1 MGWTSRRIDSTP
13 GSVRPV
19 ESDIELAERVARRA
33 GELLVQLRSDFGPV
47 DRSDRD
53 RIRQLRDAAD
63 RASHELIAAELA
75 GNRPADAVLSE
86 EGVDGTAR
94 DTADRVWIVDPLDG
108 TSEYGQGRTDF
119 AVHIALWQRDQPGEA
134 GGRLKL
140 GVVDLPAG
148 GLCWTS
154 AGPAAEPAAGPAGES
169 VRPDPGAPV
178 RLVVS
183 RSRPPKIVED
193 PERLADIFRGAGIE
207 NPGVELLNV
216 GSVGA
221 KVAEILAGRADLYVH
236 DSGFFEWDVAAP
248 LAVARHHGLA
258 GCHLDGSEVTFNHRP
273 TRVRDLVIGRPDLV
287 AAILSAG
294 SA

>member
-1 MGWTSRRIDSTP
+1 MP

-33 GELLVQLRSDFGPV
+33 GELLVQLRADFGPV
-47 DRSDRD
+47 DPSDRD
-53 RIRQLRDAAD
+53 RLRQLRDTAD
-63 RASHELIAAELA
+63 RASHELIAGELA
-75 GNRPADAVLSE
+75 ESRPADAVLSE
-86 EGVDGTAR
+86 EGVDEADR

-148 GLCWTS
+148 GRCWTS
-154 AGPAAEPAAGPAGES
+154 AGATAGTTAEGG
-169 VRPDPGAPV
+169 RPVSGRPV

-183 RSRPPKIVED
+183 RSRPPAIVAD
-193 PERLADIFRGAGIE
+193 PDRLAEVFRGAGIE
-207 NPGVELLNV
+207 TPGVELLNV

-221 KVAEILAGRADLYVH
+221 KVGEILAGRADLYIH

-258 GCHLDGSEVTFNHRP
+258 ACHLDGSEVTFNHRP
-273 TRVRDLVIGRPDLV
+273 TRVRDLVVGRPDLV
-287 AAILSAG
+287 EAILSAG